1 MSESTQYYVYILF
14 SKKNGTLY
22 VGVTSNLV
30 KRIWEHK
37 NHVVESFTSKYNVDK
52 LGYYEIFNDIND
64 AIKREKQL
72 KAGNRKKKL
81 ELIETNNPEW
91 QDLYFD
97 ILQ

>member
-1 MSESTQYYVYILF
+1 MI
-14 SKKNGTLY
+14 
-22 VGVTSNLV
+22 
-30 KRIWEHK
+30 
-37 NHVVESFTSKYNVDK
+37 FTIQLLN
-52 LGYYEIFNDIND
+52 IND